1 MHRRVTGRRVS
12 ACIVMAGLMAGACFG
27 QGGQADS
34 PKEQAAALAKK
45 AKRASRSG
53 HAAEAY
59 LLYSE
64 ASAAAPKNKRLK
76 AQMEALQSRAASQS
90 PPVIP
95 AAGDEENEPDASAA
109 PPVFAPEDVFD
120 SLTAAEYARARQP
133 APPPSLR
140 GKPGL
145 QDFDLN
151 GTARTLFERVAKA
164 FGLDTVYD
172 GDYPATGPQ
181 IRFRISGVDYI
192 EALHDLEAV
201 TDSFV
206 IPLSSSLFMVAQ
218 DTPQKRNDLE
228 QSIVVAVPIPD
239 GLSTQ
244 ELTQIGQAVKQATNV
259 EKVAWDTVQG
269 EVVIRDRISRALPAQ
284 ALLQQL
290 FSWRPEVMIEVEF
303 LDVSD
308 SDIINYG
315 FNVTNQFPAIYLG
328 QILNNVV
335 NFPSGV
341 TALLSFGG
349 GKTLIGLGVAQV
361 DAMFNQTISSARTLY
376 RAQVR
381 SVDGLPATFHVGEK
395 YPIITQ
401 QYAGSVPTG
410 QTGTVYAPPPSFTFE
425 NLGLEVKVT
434 PRIHGVDGVTL
445 AIETTFELLSGSSVN
460 NIPIIG
466 RRQINTQV
474 RLQDGEWAVIAGL
487 MNPSTSKSS
496 SGFWGLA
503 QIPLLG
509 NLFRMTTKDKEDEN
523 VLIAIRPHL
532 LSLPP
537 DQVVTKAL
545 RVGTETRPLSQ
556 LGAF

>member
-1 MHRRVTGRRVS
+1 MGRRVS
-12 ACIVMAGLMAGACFG
+12 AGILAAGLAVGPCCGSAG
-27 QGGQADS
+27 QEDS

-45 AKRASRSG
+45 AKKAARSG
-53 HAAEAY
+53 HAADAY

-64 ASAAAPKNKRLK
+64 ASAAAPKNKKLK
-76 AQMEALQSRAASQS
+76 VRMQALQGRATSQS

-95 AAGDEENEPDASAA
+95 GAGSTENDPDTSPSA

-120 SLTAAEYARARQP
+120 SLTAAEYARGRQP
-133 APPPSLR
+133 APPPSLS
-140 GKPGL
+140 GKPGA
-145 QDFDLN
+145 QDFDLT
-151 GTARTLFERVAKA
+151 GTAKTLFDRVAQR
-164 FGLDTVYD
+164 FGLETVYD
-172 GDYPATGPQ
+172 GDYPGAGPQ

-192 EALHDLEAV
+192 EALHDLEAM
-201 TDSFV
+201 TSSFV
-206 IPLSSSLFMVAQ
+206 IPLSPSLFMVAQ
-218 DTPQKRNDLE
+218 DTPTKRNDLE
-228 QSIVVAVPIPD
+228 QSMLVTVPIPE
-239 GLSTQ
+239 GLTTA
-244 ELTQIGQAVKQATNV
+244 ELTEIAQAVKQATNV
-259 EKVAWDTVQG
+259 DKIGWDTVQG

-290 FSWRPEVMIEVEF
+290 FSWRPEVMIDVEF

-328 QILNNVV
+328 QILNNLVT
-335 NFPSGV
+335 FPSGV

-349 GKTLIGLGVAQV
+349 GKTLIGLGVAEV
-361 DAMFNQTISSARTLY
+361 DAMFNESISTARTLY

-381 SVDGLPATFHVGEK
+381 SVDGMPATFHVGEK

-401 QYAGSVPTG
+401 QYAGTVPAG
-410 QTGTVYAPPPSFTFE
+410 QTGATFAPPPSFTFE
-425 NLGLEVKVT
+425 DLGLQVKVT
-434 PRIHGVDGVTL
+434 PHIHGVEGVTL

-474 RLQDGEWAVIAGL
+474 RLMDGEWAVVAGL
-487 MNPSTSKSS
+487 MNPSTSKVV

-509 NLFRMTTKDKEDEN
+509 NLFRMTTKDKENEN
-523 VLIAIRPHL
+523 VLIAIRPHM

-556 LGAF
+556 LGVF

>member
-1 MHRRVTGRRVS
+1 MS
-12 ACIVMAGLMAGACFG
+12 AGILAAGLAIGPCFG
-27 QGGQADS
+27 SGGQEDS

-45 AKRASRSG
+45 AKKASRSG
-53 HAAEAY
+53 HAADAY

-64 ASAAAPKNKRLK
+64 AAAAAPKNKKLK
-76 AQMEALQSRAASQS
+76 ARMQALQSRAASQS
-90 PPVIP
+90 PPVVP
-95 AAGDEENEPDASAA
+95 GTAVSGDGNDPDAPT

-120 SLTAAEYARARQP
+120 SLTAAEYARGRQP

-140 GKPGL
+140 GVPGV
-145 QDFDLN
+145 QNFDVT
-151 GTARTLFERVAKA
+151 GTAKTLFDRVAQQ
-164 FGLDTVYD
+164 FGFETVYD
-172 GDYPATGPQ
+172 GDYPAAGPQ
-181 IRFRISGVDYI
+181 IRFRISGIDYI
-192 EALHDLEAV
+192 EALHDLEAL
-201 TDSFV
+201 TNSFV

-228 QSIVVAVPIPD
+228 QSILVTVPIPE
-239 GLSTQ
+239 GLTTQ
-244 ELTQIGQAVKQATNV
+244 ELTEIGQAVKQATNV
-259 EKVAWDTVQG
+259 DKIGWDTVQG
-269 EVVIRDRISRALPAQ
+269 DVVIRDRISRALPAQ

-290 FSWRPEVMIEVEF
+290 FSYRPEVMVEVEF

-308 SDIINYG
+308 SDIVNYG

-328 QILNNVV
+328 QIMNNLVS
-335 NFPSGV
+335 FPSGV

-361 DAMFNQTISSARTLY
+361 QAMFNQSISTARTLY

-401 QYAGSVPTG
+401 QYAGAVAAG
-410 QTGTVYAPPPSFTFE
+410 QTGNVYAPPPSFTFE

-434 PRIHGVDGVTL
+434 PRIHGADGVTL
-445 AIETTFELLSGSSVN
+445 AIETTFELLTGSSVN
-460 NIPIIG
+460 SIPIIG

-474 RLQDGEWAVIAGL
+474 RLLDGEWAVIAGL
-487 MNPSTSKSS
+487 MNPSTTKTV

-503 QIPLLG
+503 QIPWLG
-509 NLFRMTTKDKEDEN
+509 HLFRMTTKDKESES
-523 VLIAIRPHL
+523 VLIAIRPHV
-532 LSLPP
+532 LSLAP

-545 RVGTETRPLSQ
+545 RVGTETKPLSQ
-556 LGAF
+556 LGVF

>member
-1 MHRRVTGRRVS
+1 MSAGILAAWLTVS
-12 ACIVMAGLMAGACFG
+12 PCFG
-27 QGGQADS
+27 LGGQEDS
-34 PKEQAAALAKK
+34 PKEEAAALAKK
-45 AKRASRSG
+45 AKKASRSG
-53 HAAEAY
+53 HAADAY

-64 ASAAAPKNKRLK
+64 AAAATPKNTKLK
-76 AQMEALQSRAASQS
+76 AQMQALQSRAASQS

-95 AAGDEENEPDASAA
+95 GTALSGEGNDTDASTA

-120 SLTAAEYARARQP
+120 SLTAADYARARQP
-133 APPPSLR
+133 ALPPSLK

-145 QDFDLN
+145 QDFDLT
-151 GTARTLFERVAKA
+151 GTARTLFDRVAQR

-172 GDYPATGPQ
+172 GDYAAAGAQ
-181 IRFRISGVDYI
+181 IRFRIAGIDYI
-192 EALHDLEAV
+192 DALHDLEAM
-201 TDSFV
+201 TNSFV

-228 QSIVVAVPIPD
+228 QSILVSVPIPE

-244 ELTQIGQAVKQATNV
+244 ELTEVGQAVKQAVNV
-259 EKVAWDTVQG
+259 DKIIWDTVQG

-290 FSWRPEVMIEVEF
+290 FSYRPEVMIDVEF

-315 FNVTNQFPAIYLG
+315 FNITNQFPAIYLG
-328 QILNNVV
+328 QIMNNLVS
-335 NFPSGV
+335 FPSGV

-361 DAMFNQTISSARTLY
+361 QAMFNQSISTARTLY

-401 QYAGSVPTG
+401 QYAGALPTG

-474 RLQDGEWAVIAGL
+474 RLLDGEWAVVAGM
-487 MNPSTSKSS
+487 MNPSTSKTV

-503 QIPLLG
+503 QIPWLG
-509 NLFRMTTKDKEDEN
+509 NLFRMTTRDKENES
-523 VLIAIRPHL
+523 VLIAIRPRL

-545 RVGTETRPLSQ
+545 RVGTETRPFSQ
-556 LGAF
+556 LGVF

>member
-1 MHRRVTGRRVS
+1 VS
-12 ACIVMAGLMAGACFG
+12 AGILAAWLTVSPCFG
-27 QGGQADS
+27 LGGQEDS

-45 AKRASRSG
+45 AKKASRSG
-53 HAAEAY
+53 HAADAY

-64 ASAAAPKNKRLK
+64 AAAATPKNTKLK
-76 AQMEALQSRAASQS
+76 AQMQALQSRAASQS

-95 AAGDEENEPDASAA
+95 GTALSGEGNDTDASTA

-120 SLTAAEYARARQP
+120 SLTAADYARARQP
-133 APPPSLR
+133 ALPPSLK

-145 QDFDLN
+145 QDFDLT
-151 GTARTLFERVAKA
+151 GTARTLFDRVAQR

-172 GDYPATGPQ
+172 GDYAAAGAQ
-181 IRFRISGVDYI
+181 IRFRIAGIDYI
-192 EALHDLEAV
+192 DALHDLEAM
-201 TDSFV
+201 TNSFV

-228 QSIVVAVPIPD
+228 QSILVSVPIPE

-244 ELTQIGQAVKQATNV
+244 ELTEVGQAVKQAVNV
-259 EKVAWDTVQG
+259 DKITWDTVQG
-269 EVVIRDRISRALPAQ
+269 EVIIRDRISRALPAQ

-290 FSWRPEVMIEVEF
+290 FSYRPEVMIDVEF

-315 FNVTNQFPAIYLG
+315 FNITNQFPAIYLG
-328 QILNNVV
+328 QIMNNLVS
-335 NFPSGV
+335 FPSGV

-361 DAMFNQTISSARTLY
+361 QAMFNQSISTARTLY

-401 QYAGSVPTG
+401 QYAGALPTG

-474 RLQDGEWAVIAGL
+474 RLLDGEWAVVAGM
-487 MNPSTSKSS
+487 MNPSTSKTV

-503 QIPLLG
+503 QIPWLG
-509 NLFRMTTKDKEDEN
+509 NLFRMTTRDKENES
-523 VLIAIRPHL
+523 VLIAIRPRL

-545 RVGTETRPLSQ
+545 RVGTETRPFSQ
-556 LGAF
+556 LGVF